1 MVICFLIRTFAPPL
15 EEALFVEGYR
25 RKDKLHR
32 NMKVMKFGGTSVG
45 SVKSILSLKKIVET
59 EARTQPVVVVVSAL
73 DGITDRLIATSKMA
87 QQGDEHYREEFD
99 AMVTRHHQMI
109 EAVITDDKKRI
120 DLFYNVDSLF
130 DQLRSILY
138 GVYLIHDLSEKTAD
152 AIVSY
157 GERLSSHIVASMVK
171 NGVRMN
177 SRDFIRTEKKLG
189 KHVLNTDETI
199 KLVKESFKKLN
210 DKTIYVVPGFIAR
223 DTESHETTNLG
234 RGGSDYTASII
245 AAVLNAE
252 VLEIWTDVDGFMTA
266 DPKVIKSA
274 YTINELS
281 YVEAMELCN
290 FGAKVIYPPTIYPV
304 CVKNIPIKVKNTF
317 NPEHPGTLIK
327 EKIDDDNK
335 PIKGI
340 SSIKGTSLIT
350 VTGLS
355 MVGVIGVNRRI
366 FTTLAN
372 QGISVFMV
380 SQASSE
386 NSTSIGVRDE
396 DAAVAAEVLNA
407 EFAKEIETG
416 AMFPMQVE
424 SGLATIAIV
433 GENMKQTPGIA
444 GKLFGTLGRSGI
456 SVIACAQG
464 ASETNISFVVDG
476 KFLRKSLNVLHD
488 SFFLSEYKVLNIFI
502 CGIGTVGGML
512 LEQIRT
518 QQTFLMQTKR
528 LKLNVVGI
536 SDVDNFVLDRDGI
549 DLSNYME
556 ILRAGYPANTEH
568 MRDEIVKMNIFN
580 SVFVDCTASKQI
592 ATLYQTFL
600 EHNISVVAANKIAAS
615 SDYDSYMK
623 LKQTARDKGVWFRY
637 ETNVGA
643 GLPIIGTINDLCNSG
658 DKILKIEAILSGT
671 LNFIFNEIAA
681 DVPFSETVRRAK
693 EQRYSEPDPRIDLS
707 GTDVIRKLVILTR
720 EAGYKVEQ
728 EDVEKHLFVP
738 NDYFEG
744 SLDDFW
750 KRLPELDADFEKRRK
765 VLEAENKRWRF
776 VATMEVSD
784 EDPSSFKTS
793 VALKEVPYGHPF
805 YGLEGSN
812 NIVLLTTERYK
823 EYPMLIQGYGAG
835 AAVTAAG
842 VFANIM
848 SIANI

>member
-1 MVICFLIRTFAPPL
+1 
-15 EEALFVEGYR
+15 
-25 RKDKLHR
+25 
-32 NMKVMKFGGTSVG
+32 MKVMKFGGTSVG
-45 SVKSILSLKKIVET
+45 SVKSILSLKTIVEA
-59 EARTQPVVVVVSAL
+59 EARTQPVIVVVSAL
-73 DGITDRLIATSKMA
+73 DGITDKLIATSKLA
-87 QQGDEHYREEFD
+87 KQGDEHYREEFD
-99 AMVTRHHQMI
+99 AMVKRHHQMI
-109 EAVITDDKKRI
+109 DTIITDDKKRVA
-120 DLFYNVDSLF
+120 LFNNVDQLF
-130 DQLRSILY
+130 DQLKSIFY
-138 GVYLIHDLSEKTAD
+138 GVYLIHDLSKKTED

-157 GERLSSHIVASMVK
+157 GERLSSHIVAAMVK

-177 SRDFIRTEKKLG
+177 SRDFIRTEKKQG
-189 KHVLNTDETI
+189 KHVIDADLTTQ
-199 KLVKESFKKLN
+199 LVKETFKN
-210 DKTIYVVPGFIAR
+210 PTDKTIYVVPGFIAR
-223 DTESHETTNLG
+223 DRDTHETTNLG

-327 EKIDDDNK
+327 DKIEDDNK
-335 PIKGI
+335 HIKGI

-372 QGISVFMV
+372 KGISVFMV

-396 DAAVAAEVLNA
+396 DAAAAAEVLNA

-476 KFLRKSLNVLHD
+476 RFLRKSLNVLHD

-518 QQTFLMQTKR
+518 QQQFLMQSRR

-549 DLSNYME
+549 DLDNYE
-556 ILRAGYPANTEH
+556 KILRAGYPANTEH

-580 SVFVDCTASKQI
+580 SVFVDCTASRQI
-592 ATLYQTFL
+592 AMLYQTFL

-615 SDYDSYMK
+615 SDYDSYLK
-623 LKQTARDKGVWFRY
+623 LKQTARDRGVWFRY

-738 NDYFEG
+738 NDFFEG
-744 SLDDFW
+744 SIEEFW
-750 KRLPELDADFEKRRK
+750 KRLPELDADFEARRK
-765 VLEAENKRWRF
+765 VLENENKRWRF
-776 VATMEVSD
+776 VATMENG
-784 EDPSSFKTS
+784 KTN

>member
-1 MVICFLIRTFAPPL
+1 
-15 EEALFVEGYR
+15 
-25 RKDKLHR
+25 
-32 NMKVMKFGGTSVG
+32 MKFGGTSVG

-87 QQGDEHYREEFD
+87 KQGDDRYREEFD

-109 EAVITDDKKRI
+109 DAIITDDKKRI
-120 DLFYNVDSLF
+120 DLFNNVDQLF
-130 DQLRSILY
+130 DQLKSIFY

-152 AIVSY
+152 TIVSY
-157 GERLSSHIVASMVK
+157 GERLSSHIVAAMIK

-177 SRDFIRTEKKLG
+177 SRDFIRTWDKEG
-189 KHVLNTDETI
+189 KHVIDADLTTE
-199 KLVKESFKKLN
+199 LVKEAFKDID
-210 DKTIYVVPGFIAR
+210 DKHVYVVPGFIAR
-223 DTESHETTNLG
+223 DRDSHETTNLG

-245 AAVLNAE
+245 AAVLNAD

-327 EKIDDDNK
+327 DKIEDDNK

-372 QGISVFMV
+372 KGISVFMV

-396 DAAVAAEVLNA
+396 DAAAAAEVLNA

-476 KFLRKSLNVLHD
+476 RFLRKSLNVLHD

-518 QQTFLMQTKR
+518 QQQFLMQSRR

-549 DLSNYME
+549 DLDNYE
-556 ILRAGYPANTEH
+556 KILRAGFPANTDH

-580 SVFVDCTASKQI
+580 SVFVDCTASRQI

-623 LKQTARDKGVWFRY
+623 LRQTARDRGVWFRY

-728 EDVEKHLFVP
+728 DDVEKHLFVP
-738 NDYFEG
+738 DSYFEG
-744 SLDDFW
+744 SIDDFW
-750 KRLPELDADFEKRRK
+750 KRLPELDADFEARRK

-776 VATMEVSD
+776 VATMEAD
-784 EDPSSFKTS
+784 ETNPSSFKTS

>member
-1 MVICFLIRTFAPPL
+1 
-15 EEALFVEGYR
+15 
-25 RKDKLHR
+25 
-32 NMKVMKFGGTSVG
+32 MKFGGTSVG

-59 EARTQPVVVVVSAL
+59 EARTQPVIVVVSAL

-87 QQGDEHYREEFD
+87 QQGDDRYREEFD
-99 AMVTRHHQMI
+99 AMVIRHHQMI
-109 EAVITDDKKRI
+109 EAIITDEKKRI
-120 DLFYNVDSLF
+120 DLFNNVDSLF
-130 DQLRSILY
+130 DQLKSIYY
-138 GVYLIHDLSEKTAD
+138 GVYLIHDLSKKTED
-152 AIVSY
+152 TIVSY
-157 GERLSSHIVASMVK
+157 GERLSSHIVAAMLK

-177 SRDFIRTEKKLG
+177 SRDFIRTEKKEG
-189 KHVLNTDETI
+189 KHVIDADLTTQ
-199 KLVKESFKKLN
+199 LVKETFKNLS
-210 DKTIYVVPGFIAR
+210 DKTVYVVPGFIAR
-223 DTESHETTNLG
+223 DRDSHETTNLG

-327 EKIDDDNK
+327 DKIDDDLK

-340 SSIKGTSLIT
+340 SSIKGTTLIT

-372 QGISVFMV
+372 KGISVFMV

-396 DAAVAAEVLNA
+396 DAEAAAEVLNA

-416 AMFPMQVE
+416 AMYPMQVE

-476 KFLRKSLNVLHD
+476 RFLRKSLNVLHD

-518 QQTFLMQTKR
+518 QQQFLMQTKR

-549 DLSNYME
+549 DLNNYIE
-556 ILRAGYPANTEH
+556 ILRAGYPANTDH

-580 SVFVDCTASKQI
+580 SVFVDCTASRQI

-615 SDYDSYMK
+615 SDYDSYIK
-623 LKQTARDKGVWFRY
+623 LKQTARDRGVWFRY

-728 EDVEKHLFVP
+728 DDVEKHLFVP
-738 NDYFEG
+738 DDYFEG
-744 SLDDFW
+744 SIDDFW
-750 KRLPELDADFEKRRK
+750 KRLPELDADFEARRK
-765 VLEAENKRWRF
+765 VLEAEGKRWRF
-776 VATMEVSD
+776 VATMENG
-784 EDPSSFKTS
+784 KTN
-793 VALKEVPYGHPF
+793 VALKEVPQGHPF
-805 YGLEGSN
+805 YPLEGSN

>member
-1 MVICFLIRTFAPPL
+1 
-15 EEALFVEGYR
+15 
-25 RKDKLHR
+25 
-32 NMKVMKFGGTSVG
+32 MKFGGTSVG

-87 QQGDEHYREEFD
+87 QQGDERYREEFD

-109 EAVITDDKKRI
+109 EAIITDEKKRI
-120 DLFYNVDSLF
+120 DLFNNVDSLF
-130 DQLRSILY
+130 DQLKSIYY
-138 GVYLIHDLSEKTAD
+138 GVYLIHDLSGKTED
-152 AIVSY
+152 TIVSY
-157 GERLSSHIVASMVK
+157 GERLSSHIVAAMVK

-189 KHVLNTDETI
+189 KHVVVMEETT
-199 KLVKESFKKLN
+199 KLVKEAFKTL
-210 DKTIYVVPGFIAR
+210 DEKTIYVVPGFIAR
-223 DTESHETTNLG
+223 DIESHETTNLG

-266 DPKVIKSA
+266 DPKVIKTA

-327 EKIDDDNK
+327 EKIEDDNK

-372 QGISVFMV
+372 KGISVFMV

-396 DAAVAAEVLNA
+396 DAEAAVEVLNA

-518 QQTFLMQTKR
+518 QQQYLMQARR

-549 DLSNYME
+549 DLNNYME

-615 SDYDSYMK
+615 SDYDSYIK
-623 LKQTARDKGVWFRY
+623 LKQTARDRGVWFRY

-738 NDYFEG
+738 DDYFEG

-750 KRLPELDADFEKRRK
+750 KRLPELDADFEARRK

-776 VATMEVSD
+776 VATMEAD
-784 EDPSSFKTS
+784 EQNPSSFKTS

>member
-1 MVICFLIRTFAPPL
+1 
-15 EEALFVEGYR
+15 
-25 RKDKLHR
+25 
-32 NMKVMKFGGTSVG
+32 MKVLKFGGTSVG
-45 SVKSILSLKKIVET
+45 SVKSILSLKKIVEA

-73 DGITDRLIATSKMA
+73 NGITDKLFAASQMA
-87 QQGDEHYREEFD
+87 KNGDEHYREEFD
-99 AMVTRHHQMI
+99 AMVTRHHQLI
-109 EAVITDDKKRI
+109 DTIITDDKKRV
-120 DLFYNVDSLF
+120 DLFNNVDQLF
-130 DQLRSILY
+130 DQLKSIYY
-138 GVYLIHDLSEKTAD
+138 GVYLIHDLSKKTED
-152 AIVSY
+152 TIVSY
-157 GERLSSHIVASMVK
+157 GERLSSHIVAAMFK
-171 NGVRMN
+171 NGIRMN
-177 SRDFIRTEKKLG
+177 ARDFIRTEKKQGRHQIDADL
-189 KHVLNTDETI
+189 TTE
-199 KLVKESFKKLN
+199 LVKEAFKDMNEKAV
-210 DKTIYVVPGFIAR
+210 YVVPGFIAR
-223 DTESHETTNLG
+223 DRDSHETTNLG

-252 VLEIWTDVDGFMTA
+252 SLEIWTDVDGFMTA

-327 EKIDDDNK
+327 EKIEDDNK

-372 QGISVFMV
+372 KGISVFMV

-396 DAAVAAEVLNA
+396 DAEAAAEVLNA

-416 AMFPMQVE
+416 AMYPMQVE

-488 SFFLSEYKVLNIFI
+488 SFFLSEYKVLNLFI

-518 QQTFLMQTKR
+518 QQQYLMQTKR

-549 DLSNYME
+549 DLDNYE
-556 ILRAGYPANTEH
+556 STLRAGYPANTEH

-580 SVFVDCTASKQI
+580 SVFVDCTASRQI
-592 ATLYQTFL
+592 AQLYQTFL

-615 SDYDSYMK
+615 SDYDSYIK
-623 LKQTARDKGVWFRY
+623 LRQTARDRGVWFRY

-720 EAGYKVEQ
+720 EAGYQVEQ
-728 EDVEKHLFVP
+728 DDVEKHLFVP
-738 NDYFEG
+738 GSYFEG
-744 SLDDFW
+744 SIDDFW
-750 KRLPELDADFEKRRK
+750 KKLPELDADFEARRK

-776 VATMEVSD
+776 VATMEAD
-784 EDPSSFKTS
+784 EQNPSSFKTS

>member
-1 MVICFLIRTFAPPL
+1 
-15 EEALFVEGYR
+15 
-25 RKDKLHR
+25 
-32 NMKVMKFGGTSVG
+32 MKVMKFGGTSVG
-45 SVKSILSLKKIVET
+45 SVNSILSLKKIVEA
-59 EARTQPVVVVVSAL
+59 EARTQSVIVVVSAL
-73 DGITDRLIATSKMA
+73 NGITDQLIATSKMA
-87 QQGDEHYREEFD
+87 KNGDKQYREEYD
-99 AMVTRHHQMI
+99 AMVQRHHQMI
-109 EAVITDDKKRI
+109 DTVVTDDKKRADLLNQI
-120 DLFYNVDSLF
+120 DKLF
-130 DQLRSILY
+130 DQLKSIY
-138 GVYLIHDLSEKTAD
+138 FGVYLIHDLSEKTQD
-152 AIVSY
+152 TIISY
-157 GERLSSHIVASMVK
+157 GERLSSHIVAAVIE

-177 SRDFIRTEKKLG
+177 ARDFIRTEKKHG
-189 KHVLNTDETI
+189 KHVLDTELTAQ
-199 KLVKESFKKLN
+199 LVREAFGKVCCDSVATN
-210 DKTIYVVPGFIAR
+210 KTVAVVPGFISR
-223 DTESHETTNLG
+223 DRDSHETTNLG
-234 RGGSDYTASII
+234 RGGSDYTAAII
-245 AAVLNAE
+245 AAALDAE

-266 DPKVIKSA
+266 DPKVIQSA

-304 CVKNIPIKVKNTF
+304 CIKNIPIKVKNTF

-327 EKIDDDNK
+327 DKIDNDLK

-340 SSIKGTSLIT
+340 SSIKGTTLIT

-396 DAAVAAEVLNA
+396 DATAAAEVLNA

-476 KFLRKSLNVLHD
+476 RFLRKSLNVLHD
-488 SFFLSEYKVLNIFI
+488 SFFLSEYKVLNLFI

-518 QQTFLMQTKR
+518 QQQVLMQKKR

-536 SDVDNFVLDRDGI
+536 SDVSNYVLDRDGI
-549 DLSNYME
+549 NLDNYE
-556 ILRAGYPANTEH
+556 QRLRAGEPANTEK
-568 MRDEIVKMNIFN
+568 MRDDIVKMNIFN
-580 SVFVDCTASKQI
+580 SVFVDCTASRQI

-615 SDYDSYMK
+615 SDYDSYIK
-623 LKQTARDKGVWFRY
+623 LRQTARDRGVWFRY

-728 EDVEKHLFVP
+728 DDVEKHLFVP
-738 NDYFEG
+738 DSYFEG

-750 KRLPELDADFEKRRK
+750 KRLPDLDADFEARRK
-765 VLEAENKRWRF
+765 VLESEGKRWRF
-776 VATMEVSD
+776 VATMEAD
-784 EDPSSFKTS
+784 ENNPSSFKTS
-793 VALKEVPYGHPF
+793 VALKEVPQGHPF

>member
-1 MVICFLIRTFAPPL
+1 
-15 EEALFVEGYR
+15 
-25 RKDKLHR
+25 
-32 NMKVMKFGGTSVG
+32 MKFGGTSVG
-45 SVKSILSLKKIVET
+45 SVNSILSLKKIVEA
-59 EARTQPVVVVVSAL
+59 EARTQSVIVVVSAL
-73 DGITDRLIATSKMA
+73 NGITDQLIATSQMA
-87 QQGDEHYREEFD
+87 KKGEKHYREEYD
-99 AMVTRHHQMI
+99 AMVLRHHQMI
-109 EAVITDDKKRI
+109 DAIITDNKKREELLNQI
-120 DLFYNVDSLF
+120 DKLF
-130 DQLRSILY
+130 DQLKSIY
-138 GVYLIHDLSEKTAD
+138 FGVYLIHDLSEKTQD
-152 AIVSY
+152 TIISY
-157 GERLSSHIVASMVK
+157 GERLSSHIVAAVID

-177 SRDFIRTEKKLG
+177 ARDFIRTEKKHG
-189 KHVLNTDETI
+189 KHVLDTELTAQ
-199 KLVKESFKKLN
+199 LVKEAFDPIYAGTSIN
-210 DKTIYVVPGFIAR
+210 KTIAVVPGFIAR
-223 DTESHETTNLG
+223 DRDSHETTNLG
-234 RGGSDYTASII
+234 RGGSDYTAAII
-245 AAVLNAE
+245 AAALDAE

-266 DPKVIKSA
+266 DPKVIQSA

-304 CVKNIPIKVKNTF
+304 CIKNIPIKVKNTF

-327 EKIDDDNK
+327 DKIDNDLK

-340 SSIKGTSLIT
+340 SSIKGTTLIT

-396 DAAVAAEVLNA
+396 DATAAAEVLNA

-476 KFLRKSLNVLHD
+476 RFLRKSLNVLHD
-488 SFFLSEYKVLNIFI
+488 SFFLSEYKVLNLFI

-518 QQTFLMQTKR
+518 QQQVLMQKKR

-536 SDVDNFVLDRDGI
+536 SDVSNFVLDRDGI
-549 DLSNYME
+549 DLDNYE
-556 ILRAGYPANTEH
+556 QRLRAGEPANTEK

-580 SVFVDCTASKQI
+580 SVFVDCTASRQI

-615 SDYDSYMK
+615 SEYDSYIK
-623 LKQTARDKGVWFRY
+623 LRQTARDRGVWFRY

-728 EDVEKHLFVP
+728 DDVEKHLFVP
-738 NDYFEG
+738 DSYFEG

-750 KRLPELDADFEKRRK
+750 KRLPELDADFEARRK
-765 VLEAENKRWRF
+765 VLESESKRWRF
-776 VATMEVSD
+776 VATMEADANHS
-784 EDPSSFKTS
+784 SSFKTS
-793 VALKEVPYGHPF
+793 VALKEVPQGHPF

-812 NIVLLTTERYK
+812 NIVLLTTERYR